1 MHSVKLLK
9 SAEGLEFIEITF
21 NGDNTPYSAYDKY
34 FLRFAD
40 RDKTMDQQ
48 MLLNYFEQKKTSYIN
63 WENSNSLHEIIDI
76 DEAILKDYIKRGNEC
91 GRIKFLYDNKNHVLN
106 RLGLLFDSEHLN
118 NAGNVLFSSLR
129 PINVKFAHF
138 ATERRV
144 TILDMDNF
152 PEIFM
157 NVLMLL

>member
-63 WENSNSLHEIIDI
+63 WG
-76 DEAILKDYIKRGNEC
+76 K
-91 GRIKFLYDNKNHVLN
+91 
-106 RLGLLFDSEHLN
+106 
-118 NAGNVLFSSLR
+118 
-129 PINVKFAHF
+129 
-138 ATERRV
+138 
-144 TILDMDNF
+144 
-152 PEIFM
+152 
-157 NVLMLL
+157 